1 MDSGAGGGGGATPI
15 HVPYRHLRNAEMEL
29 VNLNG
34 SPRAGEGPPKD
45 PHRDADGARQAGG
58 AVTSRTKLVLACMVA
73 AGVQFGWA
81 LQLSLLTPYI
91 QTLGIDHAMAS
102 FIWLCGPI
110 TGFVVQPC
118 VGVWSDKCRSK
129 YGRRR
134 PFILAGCLIICAA
147 VSNFNRVF
155 CRPWLLLRRH
165 H

>member
-1 MDSGAGGGGGATPI
+1 MDSGGGGGATAI
-15 HVPYRHLRNAEMEL
+15 RVPYRHLRDAEMEL
-29 VNLNG
+29 VSLNTTTS
-34 SPRAGEGPPKD
+34 SPRARGSAPPKD
-45 PHRDADGARQAGG
+45 HQPRREGEDGGG
-58 AVTSRTKLVLACMVA
+58 AGCRNGDTPKYRVVLACMVA

-134 PFILAGCLIICAA
+134 PFILAGCMLICAA
-147 VSNFNRVF
+147 TSVTS
-155 CRPWLLLRRH
+155 
-165 H
+165 

>member
-1 MDSGAGGGGGATPI
+1 MDSGGGGGATAI
-15 HVPYRHLRNAEMEL
+15 RVPYRHLRDAEMEL
-29 VNLNG
+29 VSLNSSSSTS
-34 SPRAGEGPPKD
+34 SPRAPPKD
-45 PHRDADGARQAGG
+45 HQPHREGEDGAPKYR
-58 AVTSRTKLVLACMVA
+58 VVLACMVA

-110 TGFVVQPC
+110 TGFMVQPC

-134 PFILAGCLIICAA
+134 PFILAGCVLICAA
-147 VSNFNRVF
+147 TSVTS
-155 CRPWLLLRRH
+155 
-165 H
+165 

>member
-29 VNLNG
+29 VSLNG

-91 QTLGIDHAMAS
+91 QVKALCVCPPPPFCFARSLLPSLWLPIWRPLSSWHLLG
-102 FIWLCGPI
+102 
-110 TGFVVQPC
+110 
-118 VGVWSDKCRSK
+118 
-129 YGRRR
+129 
-134 PFILAGCLIICAA
+134 
-147 VSNFNRVF
+147 
-155 CRPWLLLRRH
+155 
-165 H
+165 

>member
-29 VNLNG
+29 VSLNG

-91 QTLGIDHAMAS
+91 QVKD
-102 FIWLCGPI
+102 P
-110 TGFVVQPC
+110 
-118 VGVWSDKCRSK
+118 
-129 YGRRR
+129 
-134 PFILAGCLIICAA
+134 
-147 VSNFNRVF
+147 
-155 CRPWLLLRRH
+155 LLRSLLHRSRSLPLWLPIWRPLSSSH
-165 H
+165 SG

>member
-1 MDSGAGGGGGATPI
+1 MDSGGGATAI
-15 HVPYRHLRNAEMEL
+15 RVPYRHIRDAEMEL
-29 VNLNG
+29 VRLNSTNSTGGDAERPKEEQG
-34 SPRAGEGPPKD
+34 SGAEAGEGGRKGAPKW
-45 PHRDADGARQAGG
+45 R
-58 AVTSRTKLVLACMVA
+58 VVLACMVA

-134 PFILAGCLIICAA
+134 PFILAGCVLICAA
-147 VSNFNRVF
+147 TLAT
-155 CRPWLLLRRH
+155 C
-165 H
+165 